1 MPNTELMIAFL
12 AASALF
18 AFMPGP
24 SMLYTAAQTI
34 ARGRAA
40 GYMAALGIHLG
51 GYVHVVA
58 AAAGLSVLFHAV
70 PMLYLGLKI
79 LGAGYLVW
87 IGVTMIIG
95 ARDSTEMPVP
105 PRKSAR
111 RAFVESVTVEIVNPK
126 TAMFFIAFLPQFVEG
141 TATLPV
147 WAQFLIL
154 GTIVN
159 AMFSVCDL
167 LCVGLAGTVVE
178 RLRSSGKARRVMRR
192 VGGGLLVGLGVHLAA
207 QRG

>member
-1 MPNTELMIAFL
+1 MADAELMIAFL

-40 GYMAALGIHLG
+40 GYTAALGIHLG
-51 GYVHVVA
+51 GYVHVLA

-87 IGVTMIIG
+87 IGMTMLLDRG
-95 ARDSTEMPVP
+95 RDSVDTAP
-105 PRKSAR
+105 PHKSAR
-111 RAFVESVTVEIVNPK
+111 RAFVESVTVEVINPK
-126 TAMFFIAFLPQFVEG
+126 TAVFFVAFLPQFVDG
-141 TATLPV
+141 AAALPV
-147 WAQFLIL
+147 WAQFLVL

-167 LCVGLAGTVVE
+167 LCVGLAGSVVE
-178 RLRSSGKARRVMRR
+178 RLRRSGRAQRVMRR
-192 VGGGLLVGLGVHLAA
+192 VGGGLLVGLGAHLAM
-207 QRG
+207 QRA